1 MNSIKWD
8 KVQDIYGCSIAIPM
22 WVADMD
28 FVPPEPVVEAVVQ
41 RAQLGFYGYES
52 TPESYVEAFRNW
64 LAVRHG
70 WDVPEEW
77 LAFSPG
83 VVAGLSL
90 AVETFTSP
98 GDQIVIQP
106 PVYHPFFAVIER
118 NERVLVQNELVVEG
132 GQYRIDFADLKR
144 KFAQG
149 AKTMIFCSPHNP
161 VGRVW
166 TETELQQLA
175 ELVKQYEVLVLAD
188 EIWADL
194 TLPGHSH
201 RPLASLNEDIA
212 SRCITFMAPSKTFN
226 VAGFHLSNVII
237 RNDELRERYC
247 KTMQRLSLGGMN
259 AFGVRGA
266 EAAYRHCAPW
276 LDELRDYLKGNVEYT
291 LAELEKRMPAIKV
304 LPPEGTYLLWLD
316 CRALPIPPD
325 KLNRFLA
332 TEARVAL
339 NDGAMFGQMGVGFQR
354 MNIACPR
361 QTITKALLQMENAFE
376 KL

>member
-1 MNSIKWD
+1 
-8 KVQDIYGCSIAIPM
+8 
-22 WVADMD
+22 
-28 FVPPEPVVEAVVQ
+28 
-41 RAQLGFYGYES
+41 
-52 TPESYVEAFRNW
+52 
-64 LAVRHG
+64 
-70 WDVPEEW
+70 
-77 LAFSPG
+77 
-83 VVAGLSL
+83 
-90 AVETFTSP
+90 
-98 GDQIVIQP
+98 
-106 PVYHPFFAVIER
+106 
-118 NERVLVQNELVVEG
+118 
-132 GQYRIDFADLKR
+132 
-144 KFAQG
+144 
-149 AKTMIFCSPHNP
+149 
-161 VGRVW
+161 
-166 TETELQQLA
+166 
-175 ELVKQYEVLVLAD
+175 
-188 EIWADL
+188 
-194 TLPGHSH
+194 
-201 RPLASLNEDIA
+201 
-212 SRCITFMAPSKTFN
+212 MAPSKTFN